1 MVCTTISL
9 LFIFCKGSE
18 KLERGRIYH
27 NFYTEELWSQVNK
40 ENKNI
45 MEDFLQEYK
54 QRKMSKGTIAGYRND
69 LRIIMIYILKELGN
83 RCVLDLKKKDF
94 RNLSLYFTEECE
106 MSAAR
111 TNRLKSSINSL
122 LTFCEDDDDYDYE
135 VNYAKKVR
143 GIPKNRV
150 KDDEDDF
157 FFTYDEFIKVRDIL
171 VKQEKWQLAVLWSL
185 GFDSAGRKNELFQVK
200 KEGLLNSNKT
210 NVVVGKRGKKFPLV
224 YLDDTKELIRKYL
237 EWRGDDDIESL
248 WIKGTGDKKEPISD
262 SSVLYDRIVSISKIL
277 SEVRGEE
284 CNIFTHTMRHSRLE
298 CLSQGTDLRLLDEN
312 GNPKKFPLEQVQV
325 FAHHSD
331 PSTTQGYLKDH
342 SEDTINSMFGF

>member
-150 KDDEDDF
+150 KDDKDDF

-224 YLDDTKELIRKYL
+224 YLDGTKELIRKYL

-312 GNPKKFPLEQVQV
+312 GNPKKYPLDQIQV
-325 FAHHSD
+325 FAHHSSPD
-331 PSTTQGYLKDH
+331 TTMGYLRDH
-342 SEDTINSMFGF
+342 SEETINNMFGI